1 MSFSDVYNGLKDLIS
16 LAKKIKNQEIVELS
30 LQLQEQFFELRE
42 DNENLNNKI
51 KDLSEE
57 IKNLKKAKVK
67 EKDLEY
73 NPRGF
78 FTIKGEQ
85 PKIPY
90 CSCCWKKDS
99 KLIPLSQYGNWWNYK
114 CGNCN
119 SEVSVMDDK
128 GNPLN
133 QQGENNG

>member
-73 NPRGF
+73 NPR
-78 FTIKGEQ
+78 
-85 PKIPY
+85 
-90 CSCCWKKDS
+90 
-99 KLIPLSQYGNWWNYK
+99 
-114 CGNCN
+114 
-119 SEVSVMDDK
+119 
-128 GNPLN
+128 
-133 QQGENNG
+133 